1 MNNSTRSSLL
11 RSISLFVAVPLLLLC
26 FIAACDSPPGASPYE
41 EIPAPF
47 SSISIDPS
55 IVIFDSTQEITD
67 TTLTIQIVASL
78 KPDAITNNPQFT
90 VSRHGSSTVFR
101 EGTLQPDNNDT
112 VSGSFTFSVP
122 SNTFQD
128 FTVYVFD
135 ETESGRVSNSFQT
148 QLQLQGFT
156 TLPPEI
162 LSFNFPSVVQIPT
175 EGFQPI
181 RFETEVEHPQGQAQI
196 LSVFLAL
203 FDTEGNQLGGE
214 PFTMLDDGDEAGSGD
229 LEEGDGVFT
238 RTLEIGPN
246 NQPDTYEV
254 FTWAIDRQG
263 LSSDTLSSTLTIE

>member
-1 MNNSTRSSLL
+1 M
-11 RSISLFVAVPLLLLC
+11 AVPMLLLF
-26 FIAACDSPPGASPYE
+26 FIAACDSPPGATPYE

-47 SSISIDPS
+47 SSMSIDPS
-55 IVIFDSTQEITD
+55 VVVFDSTQEISD
-67 TTLTIQIVASL
+67 TTLTIQIEAGL

-101 EGTLQPDNNDT
+101 EGLLQPGNNNT
-112 VSGSFTFSVP
+112 VVGSFTFTVP

-128 FTVYVFD
+128 FTIYVFD
-135 ETESGRVSNSFQT
+135 ETEGGRVSSTFQT

-156 TLPPEI
+156 TQPPQI
-162 LSFNFPSVVQIPT
+162 LSFTFPSVVQIPV

-196 LSVFLAL
+196 QTVFLAL
-203 FDTEGNQLGGE
+203 FDTAGNQLGGE
-214 PFTMLDDGDEAGSGD
+214 PFTMLDDGDEGGSGD
-229 LEEGDGVFT
+229 LEEGDGIFT

-254 FTWAIDRQG
+254 LTWAIDRQG
-263 LSSDTLSSTLTIE
+263 LSSDTLSSTLTIQQ